1 MPPKSHIE
9 PKNLVLTT
17 RTARARSFLAR
28 VENLN
33 VVVPTPL
40 SGIIGLFKRPAGTE
54 ILIDRP
60 ALAAE
65 GISESTTTK
74 FRAEN
79 QPLGEAL
86 EKLLEPVMA
95 WRAVDEVTLQVTTRK
110 ELAAQMELE
119 FYPVGK
125 QLAGQPPAILIE
137 RIKTGLPDVTWDDA
151 GGGKISFDVA
161 SQCLIVLQSQPVQRA
176 IEQLLTPTTK

>member
-1 MPPKSHIE
+1 M
-9 PKNLVLTT
+9 
-17 RTARARSFLAR
+17 
-28 VENLN
+28 
-33 VVVPTPL
+33 
-40 SGIIGLFKRPAGTE
+40 
-54 ILIDRP
+54 IDRP

-65 GISESTTTK
+65 GILESTTTK